1 MFQGFEKSYLVYYT
15 HTQGLGSLRNQIFF
29 SRKQTFTLSGTDH
42 GDIQFISVG
51 HVMLTNEELYFSEV
65 AWLGELEIKDC
76 GREVIQNQNRAKGN
90 KSNKLLIRVE
100 EHILPLVLVTS
111 LGKRMQLL
119 ALSSPGQDER
129 DLFPLWFAG
138 LGSPYALKP

>member
-15 HTQGLGSLRNQIFF
+15 HTQGLRKPSETKYFF
-29 SRKQTFTLSGTDH
+29 SSKQTFTLSRTDH

-65 AWLGELEIKDC
+65 VWLGELEIKDC

-90 KSNKLLIRVE
+90 KSNKLLSE
-100 EHILPLVLVTS
+100 GGAHTS
-111 LGKRMQLL
+111 
-119 ALSSPGQDER
+119 P
-129 DLFPLWFAG
+129 F
-138 LGSPYALKP
+138 